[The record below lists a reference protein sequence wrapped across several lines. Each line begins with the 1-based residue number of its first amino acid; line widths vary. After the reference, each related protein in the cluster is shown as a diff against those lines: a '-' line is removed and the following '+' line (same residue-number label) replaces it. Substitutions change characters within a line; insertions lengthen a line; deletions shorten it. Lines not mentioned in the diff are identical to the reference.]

1 MYVWLKEE
9 EIVFLYRILEIHFSK
24 GKSMYTRT
32 DWEITHLK
40 HHVELGWRLKKF
52 FFFFWISLHQ
62 GTHFLLC
69 SRIQGYMLSLMN
81 KVDPCVAYVVGFV
94 WDAKL
99 VFPTIGIRKAYID
112 AVKFKTKEVQTWE
125 DLQSSPRFHICPR
138 CVVSQSVMYA
148 LV

>member
-1 MYVWLKEE
+1 MIKRREYSFSLWNLGNTLFQRKINVYKNWLRDHTSQAGTMWNWDE
-9 EIVFLYRILEIHFSK
+9 
-24 GKSMYTRT
+24 
-32 DWEITHLK
+32 DW
-40 HHVELGWRLKKF
+40 RSF

-99 VFPTIGIRKAYID
+99 VFPTLI
-112 AVKFKTKEVQTWE
+112 T
-125 DLQSSPRFHICPR
+125 
-138 CVVSQSVMYA
+138 
-148 LV
+148 